1 MLVQKYPSCIR
12 KDNENVSNWNAIDI
26 ASLLFNSRLSLHE
39 RVSGKEKEDGK
50 YGGRIIRIMGHRS

>member
-12 KDNENVSNWNAIDI
+12 KDNENVSNWN